1 MTDID
6 ILTQALNE
14 MVADGELKMISQFD
28 PTNATD
34 EDLYVKA
41 DQ

>member
-14 MVADGELKMISQFD
+14 MVADGQLKMISQFD
-28 PTNATD
+28 PTNVTD
-34 EDLYVKA
+34 EDLYVKE

>member
-14 MVADGELKMISQFD
+14 MVADGQLKMISQFD